1 MSTPD
6 PAIDLVIPGLLH
18 LPTHDIDLAR
28 LQQVA
33 PSLYR
38 LLRCANREATPA
50 RDFDQIL
57 LDLLG
62 LEQAALPYALAS
74 RQPGEQSS
82 AGSAVLTAPVFLK
95 ADINNAIVFPVHA
108 DDDEINK
115 IINDLNDY
123 FKVDFTLE
131 LITENRWL
139 MHLRQCG
146 PVIDVP
152 HYLNALGK
160 KVTHYLEQARS
171 NLDWFRLFNEIQMF
185 LYQHPLNQQRL
196 QQGQVMINSLWC
208 WGGDEAREPS
218 RRYDGWYSDEPE
230 LQNLGV
236 LYAKQRGGLNAL
248 LQRKQ
253 QDSSLAIDLRLL
265 QSLKSGRED
274 DLVELLQQIE
284 HSYLA
289 DLLDQTTN
297 GIRLHTG
304 AGINFYYH
312 ARHGWRFWRSLSWS
326 FPLQ

>member
-1 MSTPD
+1 MTATSPG
-6 PAIDLVIPGLLH
+6 IDLVIPGLLH
-18 LPTHDIDLAR
+18 LPAHDIDLAR

-33 PSLYR
+33 PCLHR

-62 LEQAALPYALAS
+62 LEQAALPYAHAYK
-74 RQPGEQSS
+74 QPGTQSGE
-82 AGSAVLTAPVFLK
+82 GSSVLTAPVFLK

-108 DDDEINK
+108 DDDVIDI

-131 LITENRWL
+131 LVAKNRWL
-139 MHLRQCG
+139 MHLHQCG

-160 KVTHYLEQARS
+160 KVTHYLEQART

-208 WGGDEAREPS
+208 WGGDEPGEPS
-218 RRYDGWYSDEPE
+218 RRYDGWYSDESE
-230 LQNLGV
+230 MQNLGV
-236 LYAKQRGGLNAL
+236 LYAKQRGGLDAL

-274 DLVELLQQIE
+274 DLLELLQQIE
-284 HSYLA
+284 HDYLA
-289 DLLDQTTN
+289 DLLDQTTT

-304 AGINFYYH
+304 AGINFYH
-312 ARHGWRFWRSLSWS
+312 QPRHDWRFWRSLNWS